1 MKKII
6 FNIFTVFAVLLFCS
20 GCKNRNAAD
29 KFYQRPSNAAEK
41 QQDSDSSAPPPA
53 APDEEQDDK
62 EQDLPDTDT
71 LNTITSI
78 TAESEFGIPELLLT
92 FTPPETFPEIDMLTF
107 DGKDGE
113 KVPIKTSLDKPS
125 AFFIDKDKQNI
136 RIRKLKE
143 GVEVGFKSKDGKDM
157 GTFKYKEEST
167 GTGTTYIFEKIKK

>member
-78 TAESEFGIPELLLT
+78 TAKSDSIELLLT

-107 DGKDGE
+107 DGKDGK
-113 KVPIKTSLDKPS
+113 KVSLLLLIDEDSK
-125 AFFIDKDKQNI
+125 FFIDKDKQNI

-157 GTFKYKEEST
+157 GTFKYKAEST

>member
-41 QQDSDSSAPPPA
+41 QQDSDSSAPPPV

-78 TAESEFGIPELLLT
+78 TAESELSELLLT

-113 KVPIKTSLDKPS
+113 KAPSKFYVKTDS

-167 GTGTTYIFEKIKK
+167 GKGTTYIFEKIKK

>member
-78 TAESEFGIPELLLT
+78 TAKSDLSELLLT

-113 KVPIKTSLDKPS
+113 KAPSQFYVNTDS
-125 AFFIDKDKQNI
+125 AFFIDKDNI
-136 RIRKLKE
+136 RIRKQRN
-143 GVEVGFKSKDGKDM
+143 GVEIGFKSKDGKDM
-157 GTFKYKEEST
+157 GTFKYEEKSM

>member
-1 MKKII
+1 MPQ
-6 FNIFTVFAVLLFCS
+6 
-20 GCKNRNAAD
+20 KNNRI
-29 KFYQRPSNAAEK
+29 PILPP
-41 QQDSDSSAPPPA
+41 PPPA

-78 TAESEFGIPELLLT
+78 KAESDRTELLLT
-92 FTPPETFPEIDMLTF
+92 FTPPETFPEIDILTF
-107 DGKDGE
+107 DGKAGK
-113 KVPIKTSLDKPS
+113 KVSISLLIVNDS
-125 AFFIDKDKQNI
+125 DFFIDKDKKNI
-136 RIRKLKE
+136 RIRRQRD